1 MIRTF
6 ILVGVRLY
14 REGLERFLQA
24 QESVQVIGSAARPSD
39 AIDRIQDLR
48 PDVVLVDLGMVD
60 GRSAARR
67 IRAAA
72 SEARVVA
79 LAVSET
85 GAEVVAWAEA
95 GMAGYVSRD
104 GSLDDLVATIER
116 ATRGETLCPPTI
128 MASVIERLAAHAN
141 GPSQPADH
149 PHLTR
154 REAEIIGLIDQGLSN
169 KEIARALSIALPT
182 VKNHVHNILEK
193 LQVRRRAEVASVLR
207 HREPSGPP
215 RRWIQDLD
223 PPRFLG
229 TGSSAFLG

>member
-1 MIRTF
+1 VIRTF

-24 QESVQVIGSAARPSD
+24 HASVEVIGSSARPSE
-39 AIDRIQDLR
+39 AIDRIHDLR

-67 IRAAA
+67 IRMA

-116 ATRGETLCPPTI
+116 ASRGETLCPPTI

-141 GPSQPADH
+141 GPSQLEDRPQ
-149 PHLTR
+149 LTR
-154 REAEIIGLIDQGLSN
+154 REREIIGLIDQGLSN

-193 LQVRRRAEVASVLR
+193 LQVRRRAEVPSVLR
-207 HREPSGPP
+207 HR
-215 RRWIQDLD
+215 I
-223 PPRFLG
+223 LG

>member
-1 MIRTF
+1 VIRTF

-24 QESVQVIGSAARPSD
+24 QTSVQVIGSSARPSE
-39 AIDRIQDLR
+39 AIDRIHDLR

-67 IRAAA
+67 IREAA

-104 GSLDDLVATIER
+104 GSLDDLLVTIKR
-116 ATRGETLCPPTI
+116 ASRGETLCPPTI

-141 GPSQPADH
+141 GPRPH
-149 PHLTR
+149 PPGDRPRLTR
-154 REAEIIGLIDQGLSN
+154 REREIIGLIDQGLSN
-169 KEIARALSIALPT
+169 KEIARVLSIALPT

-193 LQVRRRAEVASVLR
+193 VGARRRGEAVATFR
-207 HREPSGPP
+207 QHRGEATGP
-215 RRWIQDLD
+215 
-223 PPRFLG
+223 
-229 TGSSAFLG
+229 A